1 MVAVRIGLLAVT
13 SAIGIGM
20 SWPAFSAN
28 PDCYT
33 SRDRVCPV
41 AGNFDRCFGD
51 PNIVA
56 PKPTP
61 VGTLACDALND
72 GAAVIERLDKGLDA
86 VVRQSTRDMQA
97 AVAVIAK
104 DAINA
109 DAAAS
114 FASARQSL
122 VDTVANVRAFVDD
135 RRCGVKGS
143 LRGAQAGL
151 QKLVAHLQAAGEIA
165 PRAAAA
171 AGQGLRATAEVASG
185 LTEVSGLAADLGEGS
200 ERARAEL
207 QKVNSALAS
216 AQKSLEA
223 LDRAGTGKA
232 FDSGVRLTSTVGPFV
247 ANCHL
252 CIGLLTTAIGNAG
265 ASVGSGAVGGGTCP
279 KTGGGGCVVG
289 VPVAAITGASSA
301 FAGAISSAPC
311 AAASSDAERLGE
323 YVDNIQNFV
332 EASLAVATNLEK
344 TASALNQAAAALK
357 NVAEEAPKATEARVS
372 RARVALGRAA
382 TAVNDG
388 IATLEKEVA
397 PRVSKLGAGLIQQ
410 MSDTAEDMTF
420 CWHEATALA
429 VETGEDTVKA
439 VTLLGTASA
448 NLVDGGKVFQNIE
461 RQAATSRFKAVDR
474 QYQELHRDLWGVPWG
489 KTDVVKTASHLAGL
503 VGNETKLKKINK
515 DVGKL
520 ADGAAAMISASVQAG
535 NAAFLDRDRLKT
547 QSRERF
553 DAAEQAARK
562 AKIEL
567 AKARGKAKRAR
578 PKPRR
583 EVKNMNFEVGK
594 ITTRATLDTSGPRM
608 KP

>member
-1 MVAVRIGLLAVT
+1 
-13 SAIGIGM
+13 
-20 SWPAFSAN
+20 
-28 PDCYT
+28 
-33 SRDRVCPV
+33 
-41 AGNFDRCFGD
+41 
-51 PNIVA
+51 
-56 PKPTP
+56 
-61 VGTLACDALND
+61 
-72 GAAVIERLDKGLDA
+72 
-86 VVRQSTRDMQA
+86 
-97 AVAVIAK
+97 
-104 DAINA
+104 
-109 DAAAS
+109 
-114 FASARQSL
+114 
-122 VDTVANVRAFVDD
+122 
-135 RRCGVKGS
+135 
-143 LRGAQAGL
+143 
-151 QKLVAHLQAAGEIA
+151 
-165 PRAAAA
+165 
-171 AGQGLRATAEVASG
+171 
-185 LTEVSGLAADLGEGS
+185 
-200 ERARAEL
+200 
-207 QKVNSALAS
+207 
-216 AQKSLEA
+216 
-223 LDRAGTGKA
+223 
-232 FDSGVRLTSTVGPFV
+232 
-247 ANCHL
+247 
-252 CIGLLTTAIGNAG
+252 
-265 ASVGSGAVGGGTCP
+265 
-279 KTGGGGCVVG
+279 VVG

-461 RQAATSRFKAVDR
+461 RQAAKAVEAASKEATSRFKAVDR

-583 EVKNMNFEVGK
+583 EVKYMNFEVGK